1 MSAVGAKAGL
11 VFGLLF
17 YITMDYV
24 IKVDLHFVHIWGIEF
39 VLNIIVMH
47 LVSAMSPRKNSFA
60 ITDVGVVEMV
70 QWKYTKA
77 LSWILVMVTVLIY
90 ILLGNVGR

>member
-1 MSAVGAKAGL
+1 
-11 VFGLLF
+11 
-17 YITMDYV
+17 MDYV

-39 VLNIIVMH
+39 ILNLIVMH
-47 LVSAMSPRKNSFA
+47 LVSARSPRKNDFT

-77 LSWILVMVTVLIY
+77 LSWGLVIVTILIY
-90 ILLGNVGR
+90 ILLGSVG